1 MALRH
6 VLMILLHEKPA
17 SGYELTKA
25 FEEVAGNFWQASHQQ
40 VYRELS
46 RMRDEGLVDAEDIAQ
61 QGRPDKK
68 DYSLTE
74 EGLTQLRE
82 WLRQPTVA
90 KRSNDEG
97 LVRLLGARLLGREA
111 LMRDLQAQGDAHR
124 QRLEMYRQMEQAED
138 FANNV
143 GAMAVYERMAYL
155 ALLKGIR
162 MEAARAAWTEEA
174 LSLLERWGEFPADAG
189 GRGRHRG

>member
-46 RMRDEGLVDAEDIAQ
+46 RMRDEGLVEAEDIAQ
-61 QGRPDKK
+61 EGRPDKK
-68 DYSLTE
+68 DYSLTD
-74 EGLTQLRE
+74 EGLAQLRE

-111 LMRDLQAQGDAHR
+111 LMRDLRAQGDAHR
-124 QRLEMYRQMEQAED
+124 QRLERYRQIERAAD
-138 FANNV
+138 YANAIA
-143 GAMAVYERMAYL
+143 AMSVYERMAYL

-162 MEAARAAWTEEA
+162 LETARAAWAEEA
-174 LSLLERWGEFPADAG
+174 ISLLEQWGKFPK
-189 GRGRHRG
+189 